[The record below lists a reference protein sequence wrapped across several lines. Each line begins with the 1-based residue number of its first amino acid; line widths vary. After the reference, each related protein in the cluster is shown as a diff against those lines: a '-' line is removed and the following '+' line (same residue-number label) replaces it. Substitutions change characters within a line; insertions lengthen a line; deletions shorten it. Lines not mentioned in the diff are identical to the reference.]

1 MEVFCMGEMNE
12 QVHHLLL
19 EQRKTLSLGGVQDV
33 KSFDENEVLLVTV
46 CGVLTIRGKL
56 HVGRLE
62 LEKGEADIEGSID
75 SLVYTE
81 HGPLQKKG
89 SALARL
95 FR

>member
-12 QVHHLLL
+12 QVHRLLL

-46 CGVLTIRGKL
+46 CGVLTIRGKEL

-62 LEKGEADIEGSID
+62 LEKGEADIEG